1 MSDKDIGKIVDKIK
15 ARWQNSNVK
24 QYIFFLMYADL
35 VCGGDLIQAN
45 DKLGCAP
52 NLESIEI
59 APTEAEREKK
69 IVELKELIK
78 EIDIKELG
86 IFCDLM
92 LREYQESGGKCA
104 GQFFTPPEVGQL
116 MAKIAHYEKGDIK
129 SVFDPTCGSGNLLE
143 ATKNEIDNDLTL
155 YGVELNFNIYLACLI
170 RLHKDKNQLVNI
182 DLFSTDY
189 TNIFDFVIS
198 NPPFGTN
205 IKGTRHGKVS
215 GDWAFILEGFKS
227 LNEHGV
233 MCVQHTPGIL
243 TKNADEK
250 IRQEMAPFIHGIIKL
265 PTNIFIN
272 TPIDTVIL
280 ILKKTPKQGERFVI
294 DASND
299 WAYTT
304 KQRLKIVNTEAI
316 FELWKNREAI
326 EGKCGFT
333 DDFNFSLKVE
343 EAPEI
348 LDPRALMDEIEKLH
362 MEARE
367 NMKKLR
373 ELIYSLEGGNE

>member
-1 MSDKDIGKIVDKIK
+1 MSDRDIVKIVDKIK

-24 QYIFFLMYADL
+24 QYIFFLMYGDL
-35 VCGGDLIQAN
+35 VCGGNLIQAN
-45 DKLGCAP
+45 DKLSWSP
-52 NLESIEI
+52 DLESKEI
-59 APTEAEREKK
+59 APTEVEREKK
-69 IVELKELIK
+69 IAELKELIK
-78 EIDIKELG
+78 EIEVKDLG
-86 IFCDLM
+86 LLCDLI

-129 SVFDPTCGSGNLLE
+129 TVFDPTCGAGNLLE
-143 ATKNEIDNDLTL
+143 ATKNEIGNDLTL
-155 YGVELNFNIYLACLI
+155 YGVELNFMMYLACLV
-170 RLHKDKNQLVNI
+170 RLHKDKNKLVNS

-189 TNIFDFVIS
+189 TNVFDFVIS

-205 IKGTRHGKVS
+205 IKGTKYGKVS
-215 GDWAFILEGFKS
+215 ADWAFILEGFKS
-227 LNEHGV
+227 LNENGV
-233 MCVQHTPGIL
+233 MCVQHTTGIL

-265 PTNIFIN
+265 PTNIFTN
-272 TPIDTVIL
+272 TAIGTVIL

-304 KQRLKIVNTEAI
+304 KQKLNIVNKEAI
-316 FELWKNREAI
+316 FELWKNKEEV

-343 EAPEI
+343 EEREI
-348 LDPRALMDEIEKLH
+348 LDPRALMDEIEKLD
-362 MEARE
+362 MEERE

-373 ELIYSLEGGNE
+373 ELIYSLEGWQ

>member
-1 MSDKDIGKIVDKIK
+1 MDIVNVVDRIK
-15 ARWQNSNVK
+15 ATWQNSNVK

-35 VCGGDLIQAN
+35 VCGGDLIQAQ
-45 DKLGCAP
+45 DRLGWAP
-52 NLESIEI
+52 NLESAEI

-69 IVELKELIK
+69 ITELKELIK
-78 EIDIKELG
+78 EIELTDLG
-86 IFCDLM
+86 LFCDLI
-92 LREYQESGGKCA
+92 LRIYQESGGKCA

-129 SVFDPTCGSGNLLE
+129 TVFDPTCGAGNLLE

-155 YGVELNFNIYLACLI
+155 YGVELNFNMYLACLV
-170 RLHKDKNQLVNI
+170 RLQKDKNKLVNS
-182 DLFSTDY
+182 DLFLTDY
-189 TNIFDFVIS
+189 TNVFDFVIS

-227 LNEHGV
+227 LNENGV
-233 MCVQHTPGIL
+233 MCVQHEVGIL
-243 TKNADEK
+243 YKNSDEK

-265 PTNIFIN
+265 PPNIFIN
-272 TPIDTVIL
+272 TRIGTVIL

-294 DASND
+294 DASNE

-304 KQRLKIVNTEAI
+304 KQKLNIVNKEAI
-316 FELWKNREAI
+316 FELWKNREAV

-333 DDFNFSLKVE
+333 DDFDFRLKVE
-343 EAPEI
+343 EEKEI
-348 LDPRALMDEIEKLH
+348 LDPRALMDEIEKLN
-362 MEARE
+362 MEATE

-373 ELIYSLEGGNE
+373 ELVYSLEGWQ

>member
-1 MSDKDIGKIVDKIK
+1 MDIVNVVDRIK
-15 ARWQNSNVK
+15 ATWQNSNVK

-35 VCGGDLIQAN
+35 VCWGDLIQAQ
-45 DKLGCAP
+45 DRLGWAP
-52 NLESIEI
+52 NLESAEI

-69 IVELKELIK
+69 IAELKELIK
-78 EIDIKELG
+78 EIDIKDLG
-86 IFCDLM
+86 LFCDLI

-129 SVFDPTCGSGNLLE
+129 TVFDPTCGAGNLLE

-155 YGVELNFNIYLACLI
+155 YGVELNFNMYLACLV
-170 RLHKDKNQLVNI
+170 RLQKDKNKLVNS
-182 DLFSTDY
+182 DLFLTDY
-189 TNIFDFVIS
+189 TNVFDFVIS

-227 LNEHGV
+227 LNENGV
-233 MCVQHTPGIL
+233 MCVQHEVGIL
-243 TKNADEK
+243 YKNSDEK

-265 PTNIFIN
+265 PPNIFIN
-272 TPIDTVIL
+272 TRIGTVIL

-294 DASND
+294 DASNE

-304 KQRLKIVNTEAI
+304 KQKLNIVNKEAI
-316 FELWKNREAI
+316 FELWKNREAV

-333 DDFNFSLKVE
+333 DDFDFRLKVE
-343 EAPEI
+343 EEKEI
-348 LDPRALMDEIEKLH
+348 LDPRALMDEIEKLN
-362 MEARE
+362 MEATE

-373 ELIYSLEGGNE
+373 ELVYSLEGWQ

>member
-1 MSDKDIGKIVDKIK
+1 MDIVNVVDRIK
-15 ARWQNSNVK
+15 ATWQNSNVK

-35 VCGGDLIQAN
+35 VCGGDLIQAQ
-45 DKLGCAP
+45 DRLGWAP
-52 NLESIEI
+52 NLESKEI

-69 IVELKELIK
+69 IAALKELIK
-78 EIDIKELG
+78 GIELKDLG
-86 IFCDLM
+86 LFCDLI
-92 LREYQESGGKCA
+92 LRIYQESGGKCA

-129 SVFDPTCGSGNLLE
+129 TVFDPTCGAGNLLE
-143 ATKNEIDNDLTL
+143 ATKNEVDNDLTL
-155 YGVELNFNIYLACLI
+155 YGVELNFNMYLACLV
-170 RLHKDKNQLVNI
+170 RLHKDKNKLINSN
-182 DLFSTDY
+182 LFSTDY
-189 TNIFDFVIS
+189 NNIFDFVIS
-198 NPPFGTN
+198 NPPFGIN

-215 GDWAFILEGFKS
+215 ADWAFILEGFKS
-227 LNEHGV
+227 LNENGV
-233 MCVQHTPGIL
+233 MCVQHEVGIL
-243 TKNADEK
+243 YKNSDEK

-265 PTNIFIN
+265 PPNIFIN
-272 TPIDTVIL
+272 TRIGTVIL

-304 KQRLKIVNTEAI
+304 KQRLNIVNKEAI
-316 FELWKNREAI
+316 FELWKNREAV

-333 DDFNFSLKVE
+333 DDFDFRLKVE
-343 EAPEI
+343 EEKEI
-348 LDPRALMDEIEKLH
+348 LDPRALMDEIEKLD

-373 ELIYSLEGGNE
+373 ELVYNLEGWQ